1 MSAAPRTSGA
11 APHTSD
17 AAPATRPGDAA
28 PATAHQ
34 AARKI
39 SDTYADSMVLLVATS
54 VMSGQPGIGWA
65 GAVMATP
72 AALGDLAAQGFEP
85 ADLAD
90 ADANDLV
97 LAVHAADQAQAEAA
111 LTAGADSIFSAAR
124 TDGNGTNSG
133 PQHDAPRTIEAAAAL
148 APEANVV
155 IVSVPGPYAALEAHH
170 ALTAGLHVLLF
181 SDNVPL
187 AEEIELK
194 QRAIELGLLVMG
206 PGAGTAVLAGTGLGF
221 ANVLRRGPVG
231 VVAAAG
237 TGAQE
242 VSALLDRWGV
252 GVSQVI
258 GVGGRDLSAEVGGR
272 MAAAAVRALDADPDT
287 QAILIVSKPPDPAVA
302 TLVLE
307 QCATTPAVA
316 VFLGVTDLSQP
327 DLSQPGRSQPGRTQP
342 GRTQPGRTQLSRT
355 LEAGAIAAARR
366 TGGTPPDPASNLAD
380 QAARAAARLPEQ
392 RRTIRGFYSGGT
404 LCYEAQLIISGL
416 LGPVYSNEPLV
427 HENTV
432 PAPPGSHVLLDLGA
446 EEYTVGRPH
455 PMIDPQSRM
464 EILRTQARQPDVAA
478 VLLDVVLGHGSH
490 ADPAGELA
498 PVLAGIMADGGP
510 QVVAYVL
517 GSGGDPQGYQG
528 QRATLEA
535 AGCLVTETAARAA
548 YLAAAIAARKPEL
561 AERRD

>member
-1 MSAAPRTSGA
+1 MSAGPPA
-11 APHTSD
+11 AH
-17 AAPATRPGDAA
+17 
-28 PATAHQ
+28 H

-72 AALGDLAAQGFEP
+72 AALGDLAEQGFAP
-85 ADLAD
+85 AELAG

-97 LAVHAADQAQAEAA
+97 LAVHAADEGQAEAA

-124 TDGNGTNSG
+124 TGENGTESG
-133 PQHDAPRTIEAAAAL
+133 PQRDAPRTIEAAAEL
-148 APEANVV
+148 VPGANVA

-194 QRAIELGLLVMG
+194 QRATELGLLVMG

-242 VSALLDRWGV
+242 VSALLDRWGA

-272 MAAAAVRALDADPDT
+272 MAAAAVRTLDADPAT
-287 QAILIVSKPPDPAVA
+287 RAILIVSKPPDPAVA
-302 TLVLE
+302 KLVLE
-307 QCATTPAVA
+307 QCAGTPAVA
-316 VFLGVTDLSQP
+316 VFLGVTE
-327 DLSQPGRSQPGRTQP
+327 LSQPGQ
-342 GRTQPGRTQLSRT
+342 TQLART
-355 LEAGAIAAARR
+355 LEAGAIAAARL
-366 TGGTPPDPASNLAD
+366 TGGTPPDPAGHLAD
-380 QAARAAARLPEQ
+380 HAARAAARLPEQ
-392 RRTIRGFYSGGT
+392 RRAIRGFYSGGT
-404 LCYEAQLIISGL
+404 LCYEAQLVISGL

-455 PMIDPQSRM
+455 PMIDPQSRI
-464 EILRTQARQPDVAA
+464 EILRAQAREPDVAA

-498 PVLAGIMADGGP
+498 PVLTEIMADGGP

-517 GSGGDPQGYQG
+517 GSGGDPQGYQD